1 MTMDMIWMMMAAWM
15 VEVSAFRLFL
25 FTFFFL
31 GWFYIQSAGHWWDE
45 REHICAPNQL
55 FTLLLLKDYI
65 SKRNCVNI
73 KNILTLLQQF
83 LFVSVVYIHTVLM
96 AVVCF

>member
-1 MTMDMIWMMMAAWM
+1 MLLDY
-15 VEVSAFRLFL
+15 FYLLFFSL
-25 FTFFFL
+25 AGFTFNQQVI
-31 GWFYIQSAGHWWDE
+31 GGMKE
-45 REHICAPNQL
+45 NICAPNQL

-73 KNILTLLQQF
+73 KNILTLRQQF